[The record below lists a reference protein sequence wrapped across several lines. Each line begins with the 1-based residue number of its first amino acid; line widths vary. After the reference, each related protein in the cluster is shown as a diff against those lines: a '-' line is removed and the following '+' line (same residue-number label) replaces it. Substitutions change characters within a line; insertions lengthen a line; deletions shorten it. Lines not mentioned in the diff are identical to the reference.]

1 MLIYRTFSE
10 LLADWSRSSAPALL
24 FGDPISSI
32 SYSELA
38 GLIRQEAEKIRNEKA
53 VRRLIVTDHE
63 VRTIVAIIA
72 CAIAGCD
79 TVLADESLSDRTL
92 AAVTKAVCPDSIH
105 CSDRDLYEYLCENL
119 PARQHVSALPHKK
132 PGEEGFLIF
141 FTSGTT
147 SPSKAVVLTPESLLR
162 CTYSGQC
169 MLACH
174 PDDILLSVLP
184 FSHVFGFVCGLLW
197 GLAYGAAVALG
208 RGSKYLL
215 ADCEHFRPTILPAV
229 PSIINVLVQRGCLNR
244 ELSTVLIGAAPLTT
258 ETMLALGS
266 SGRKI
271 YIGYGL
277 TETSSG
283 LAITQKLSEP
293 NELYPCPDVDICIEA
308 DGEISVTTPCM
319 MEGYL
324 TFAAKESFTP
334 ARGERFY
341 TGDLGFLTRDSALV
355 LTGRKKDLLILPDG
369 TKIFC
374 PDYENALVPM
384 IGTDDIALVL
394 RDHKPVLIVGGMS
407 SDYYQQIVN
416 IVEDFNS
423 MQPHSARV
431 YDVILQEAPLPR
443 THAGKLRRWQVDQDQ
458 PLPSDNE

>member
-147 SPSKAVVLTPESLLR
+147 SP
-162 CTYSGQC
+162 
-169 MLACH
+169 
-174 PDDILLSVLP
+174 
-184 FSHVFGFVCGLLW
+184 
-197 GLAYGAAVALG
+197 
-208 RGSKYLL
+208 
-215 ADCEHFRPTILPAV
+215 
-229 PSIINVLVQRGCLNR
+229 
-244 ELSTVLIGAAPLTT
+244 
-258 ETMLALGS
+258 
-266 SGRKI
+266 
-271 YIGYGL
+271 
-277 TETSSG
+277 
-283 LAITQKLSEP
+283 
-293 NELYPCPDVDICIEA
+293 
-308 DGEISVTTPCM
+308 
-319 MEGYL
+319 
-324 TFAAKESFTP
+324 
-334 ARGERFY
+334 
-341 TGDLGFLTRDSALV
+341 
-355 LTGRKKDLLILPDG
+355 
-369 TKIFC
+369 
-374 PDYENALVPM
+374 
-384 IGTDDIALVL
+384 
-394 RDHKPVLIVGGMS
+394 
-407 SDYYQQIVN
+407 
-416 IVEDFNS
+416 
-423 MQPHSARV
+423 
-431 YDVILQEAPLPR
+431 
-443 THAGKLRRWQVDQDQ
+443 
-458 PLPSDNE
+458 